1 MSARGGTGE
10 AVAVD
15 GIRLWVERSGDGAPL
30 VMIPGLGAG
39 NWLWWGSTD
48 RLAGQFG
55 LVMPELRG
63 SARSDKPD
71 EVYTIERFTHDVLAI
86 MDHYG
91 IARAHV
97 LGASMG
103 GFVAQALA
111 SAAPERV
118 SRLVLVATSLGGA
131 RQVGPPGEVLARTIR
146 PHGRTR
152 RDRLNDGYELS
163 FTPAYRASH
172 GATLDAITDW
182 RLTHPQPEWAYYRQL
197 LAGWAYDGVPAAS
210 GIHTPTLICAGAADP
225 VVPVENAYALRDRI
239 RGARV
244 QVFEGRHLFFLE
256 HPRKFAHAVADF
268 LGDGATPG

>member
-1 MSARGGTGE
+1 
-10 AVAVD
+10 
-15 GIRLWVERSGDGAPL
+15 
-30 VMIPGLGAG
+30 MIPGLGAG

-48 RLAGQFG
+48 GLAGEFE

-71 EVYTIERFTHDVLAI
+71 EVYTIERFTRDVLAV

-131 RQVGPPGEVLARTIR
+131 RQVGPRGEVMARTIR

-152 RDRLNDGYELS
+152 RERLNDGYELG
-163 FTPAYRASH
+163 FTPSYRASH
-172 GATLDAITDW
+172 GAALEAITDW

-197 LAGWAYDGVPAAS
+197 LAGWAYDGSAAAS
-210 GIHTPTLICAGAADP
+210 CIDAPTLICAGAADP
-225 VVPVENAYALRDRI
+225 VVPVANAYALRDRI
-239 RGARV
+239 RGARLL
-244 QVFEGRHLFFLE
+244 VFEGRHLFFLE